1 MIRNALINRKN
12 WDDIAIIDSGKTAT
26 YGELA
31 KKALSIQKML
41 LKEDAQN
48 IAVFLP
54 DGADFIAAFFGVL
67 MSNKAVFPLNSQL
80 SKYELLPLIHK
91 AGVHTIVTSQANRD
105 LFENMASEY
114 GLNLDIIY
122 LEELNT
128 ENLELDTVEGNDKG
142 KPEQPMILLSTSGT
156 TGNAKIVQL
165 SEINFETS
173 TFGYIGNMDYD
184 KCRDMDI
191 RYVIGTPFCSAYGL
205 LVVAVCILRSFPIVV
220 VEGVFTLNSLYK
232 AAQDYRAT
240 HYEGGVMTAV
250 MMDQTSDREIVYDI
264 SSLKYL
270 GLAGSK
276 ISSQILARLLKSFPD
291 IEFWTGYGMT
301 EAAPLIAKP
310 YKRMPANKLNSVGL
324 AYGNEI
330 IMIEDKGEITDL
342 PFQIGEIVVKGENV
356 MIGYLDNEE
365 ETAKVIK
372 NGFLYTGDIGYLDEE
387 GYLYICGR
395 KKNVIIVRGFNV
407 YPEEVESCLMNSKL
421 VKDCVVYGEVDDDGE
436 EFVCA
441 DVVLS
446 GSEVSEADI
455 RDFLSTKLTNYKLPK
470 KIYIRE
476 ILQKT
481 ATGKNKIVKGTDE

>member
-173 TFGYIGNMDYD
+173 TFGYIGNMDY
-184 KCRDMDI
+184 
-191 RYVIGTPFCSAYGL
+191 
-205 LVVAVCILRSFPIVV
+205 
-220 VEGVFTLNSLYK
+220 VEIWIY
-232 AAQDYRAT
+232 AT
-240 HYEGGVMTAV
+240 
-250 MMDQTSDREIVYDI
+250 
-264 SSLKYL
+264 
-270 GLAGSK
+270 
-276 ISSQILARLLKSFPD
+276 
-291 IEFWTGYGMT
+291 
-301 EAAPLIAKP
+301 
-310 YKRMPANKLNSVGL
+310 
-324 AYGNEI
+324 
-330 IMIEDKGEITDL
+330 
-342 PFQIGEIVVKGENV
+342 
-356 MIGYLDNEE
+356 
-365 ETAKVIK
+365 
-372 NGFLYTGDIGYLDEE
+372 
-387 GYLYICGR
+387 
-395 KKNVIIVRGFNV
+395 
-407 YPEEVESCLMNSKL
+407 
-421 VKDCVVYGEVDDDGE
+421 
-436 EFVCA
+436 
-441 DVVLS
+441 
-446 GSEVSEADI
+446 
-455 RDFLSTKLTNYKLPK
+455 
-470 KIYIRE
+470 
-476 ILQKT
+476 
-481 ATGKNKIVKGTDE
+481 

>member
-1 MIRNALINRKN
+1 
-12 WDDIAIIDSGKTAT
+12 
-26 YGELA
+26 
-31 KKALSIQKML
+31 
-41 LKEDAQN
+41 
-48 IAVFLP
+48 
-54 DGADFIAAFFGVL
+54 
-67 MSNKAVFPLNSQL
+67 
-80 SKYELLPLIHK
+80 
-91 AGVHTIVTSQANRD
+91 
-105 LFENMASEY
+105 
-114 GLNLDIIY
+114 
-122 LEELNT
+122 
-128 ENLELDTVEGNDKG
+128 
-142 KPEQPMILLSTSGT
+142 
-156 TGNAKIVQL
+156 
-165 SEINFETS
+165 
-173 TFGYIGNMDYD
+173 
-184 KCRDMDI
+184 
-191 RYVIGTPFCSAYGL
+191 
-205 LVVAVCILRSFPIVV
+205 
-220 VEGVFTLNSLYK
+220 
-232 AAQDYRAT
+232 
-240 HYEGGVMTAV
+240 MTAV

-310 YKRMPANKLNSVGL
+310 YKRMPVNKLNSVGL

-470 KIYIRE
+470 KIYVRE

-481 ATGKNKIVKGTDE
+481 ATGKNKIGKGTDE